1 VYHAATFT
9 DVTWG
14 RAASPTRLGP
24 WIQHLNVGVSVFF
37 VLSGFLLFRPFV
49 VAHLTDGPPPAR
61 GRYLVRRFARIFPA
75 YWLALFLSARWNHLL
90 LGDWW
95 GQLRFYSL
103 TQVYWGETAL
113 GGLAQAWSLCTELSF
128 YLFLP
133 LWAAL
138 LARVGGTTARRAG
151 AHLVGLGGL
160 YALGIGFR
168 AQLVAGHHKVG
179 YAWLPANTDLFAI
192 GMAMAVLSAWW
203 AVEGRSPQGLAA
215 TVGDLPWAAWLAAAC
230 CYAGVVSLHY
240 PSGFDPP
247 TTAQEVTRQ
256 VLFGLIAG
264 LVVAPGV
271 FGSQGVGLGRRILR
285 SRPLYALGVVSYGV
299 YLWHLT
305 FMIQLDRP
313 GSPIAPPTHLSMTV
327 WGGAAAV
334 LAATASWF
342 ALERPLLRLARRRR
356 PAHAERVI

>member
-9 DVTWG
+9 DITWG

-37 VLSGFLLFRPFV
+37 VLSGFLLFRPYV
-49 VAHLTDGPPPAR
+49 LVHLTGSPGPAP
-61 GRYLVRRFARIFPA
+61 GRYLVRRMTRIFPA
-75 YWLALFLSARWNHLL
+75 YWVALFVSERWLDL
-90 LGDWW
+90 PLGDWW
-95 GQLRFYSL
+95 GHLRFYSL
-103 TQVYWGETAL
+103 TQIYCGETAL
-113 GGLAQAWSLCTELSF
+113 GGLAQAWSLCTELTF

-133 LWAAL
+133 VWAAL
-138 LARVGGTTARRAG
+138 LGRVGGSIARRAN
-151 AHLVGLGGL
+151 AHLIGLAGW
-160 YALGIGFR
+160 YALGIAFR

-192 GMAMAVLSAWW
+192 GMAMAVLSARWG
-203 AVEGRSPQGLAA
+203 VEGRSPRGLASTLA
-215 TVGDLPWAAWLAAAC
+215 DLPWAAWLAAAC

-256 VLFGLIAG
+256 LLFGLIAG

-271 FGSQGVGLGRRILR
+271 FGPQDAGLGRRLLR
-285 SRPLYALGVVSYGV
+285 SRPLHALGVVSYGV

-305 FMIQLDRP
+305 FMIRLDRP
-313 GSPIAPPTHLSMTV
+313 GSPIAPVTHLSLTV
-327 WGGAAAV
+327 WAGAAAV
-334 LAATASWF
+334 VVAAASWLL
-342 ALERPLLRLARRRR
+342 LERPLLALARGRRT
-356 PAHAERVI
+356 PAPNG